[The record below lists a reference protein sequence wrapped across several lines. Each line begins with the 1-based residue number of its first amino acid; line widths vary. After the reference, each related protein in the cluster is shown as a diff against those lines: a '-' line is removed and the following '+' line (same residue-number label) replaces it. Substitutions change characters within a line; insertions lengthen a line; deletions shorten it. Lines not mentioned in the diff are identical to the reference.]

1 LAIGLEEALAA
12 VSAPDR
18 LLLRLRFEDDLT
30 AQEIARL
37 LQFPSPFHVYR
48 RLNGVLASLRVA
60 LKRRGIE
67 SAMP

>member
-1 LAIGLEEALAA
+1 
-12 VSAPDR
+12 
-18 LLLRLRFEDDLT
+18 
-30 AQEIARL
+30 

>member
-1 LAIGLEEALAA
+1 
-12 VSAPDR
+12 
-18 LLLRLRFEDDLT
+18 
-30 AQEIARL
+30 
-37 LQFPSPFHVYR
+37 VYR